1 MCPLAEKVKMFTKS
15 NRDIRFSS
23 VANGEDNDN
32 NCSEY
37 QFSKCETKL
46 KKYKVTNSDAYPSG
60 ECVIN
65 DESNRVNNSNNS
77 AHSHAYFL

>member
-1 MCPLAEKVKMFTKS
+1 MCPLAEEVKMFTKS

-32 NCSEY
+32 NGSEY

-46 KKYKVTNSDAYPSG
+46 KKYKVTYSDANSSG

-65 DESNRVNNSNNS
+65 ETSNRVNNSNSS
-77 AHSHAYFL
+77 APSHGYFL